1 MHCKREWRG
10 AYFAFGTGESAPEL
24 SFGRTSA
31 SAPGT
36 ARWRACHACR
46 ARRKTQLRHD
56 TGGASGWC
64 QQLTRAAWYVTQVD
78 RAVPAAPLVRHQIV
92 DASVDASVYLLRGAI
107 SVDRLSRLSDFAG
120 FRGSPVDRRENR
132 RRAKTLYFWRLRIVT
147 KTITVRIVQG
157 VATIVY

>member
-1 MHCKREWRG
+1 MGILITQTGAPAGMVQMHCRRERRG
-10 AYFAFGTGESAPEL
+10 AYFETSESAPEL
-24 SFGRTSA
+24 AFSPTSA

-36 ARWRACHACR
+36 ARSRACHACR

-78 RAVPAAPLVRHQIV
+78 RAVPAAPLVRHQKI

-107 SVDRLSRLSDFAG
+107 SVVSR
-120 FRGSPVDRRENR
+120 
-132 RRAKTLYFWRLRIVT
+132 
-147 KTITVRIVQG
+147 
-157 VATIVY
+157 